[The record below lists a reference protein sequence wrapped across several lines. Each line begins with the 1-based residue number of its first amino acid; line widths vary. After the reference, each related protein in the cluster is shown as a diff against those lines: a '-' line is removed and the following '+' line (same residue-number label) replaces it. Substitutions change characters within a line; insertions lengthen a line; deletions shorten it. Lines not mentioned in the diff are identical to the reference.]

1 MIRIN
6 WSDSI
11 KKEEIVGN
19 HTTNG
24 GVVIFSIEVPW
35 DKTGYIHLLDYLSY
49 LVEDGEDFIFDSE
62 FEFIPISL
70 NGTNVIVDVLARNL
84 DYYLYGETDPYKP
97 DAESIGDDFG

>member
-11 KKEEIVGN
+11 KKEEIVVN
-19 HTTNG
+19 HTTNA
-24 GVVIFSIEVPW
+24 GVVLFSIEVPW

-70 NGTNVIVDVLARNL
+70 NGTTVIVDVLVRNL